1 MTIMDALR
9 IMAEHF
15 EDDTELGSYI
25 RMLTDVP
32 LGSIELDGHRIEM
45 KQTLKHF
52 ADNYHENGD
61 ISDDSLSFEDLLKN
75 IGLESSGKN

>member
-15 EDDTELGSYI
+15 EDDAELGSYI
-25 RMLTDVP
+25 RMLTDIP
-32 LGSIELDGHRIEM
+32 LGSIELDGYRIEM

-52 ADNYHENGD
+52 ADNYHE
-61 ISDDSLSFEDLLKN
+61 
-75 IGLESSGKN
+75 

>member
-1 MTIMDALR
+1 MDALR
-9 IMAEHF
+9 IMVEHF
-15 EDDTELGSYI
+15 EDDAELGSYI

-52 ADNYHENGD
+52 ADNYHEKGD
-61 ISDDSLSFEDLLKN
+61 VSDDSVSFDDLLKN
-75 IGLESSGKN
+75 TGLKTK

>member
-9 IMAEHF
+9 IMVEHF
-15 EDDTELGSYI
+15 EDDAELGSYI

-52 ADNYHENGD
+52 ADNYHEKGD
-61 ISDDSLSFEDLLKN
+61 VSDDSVSFDDLLDN
-75 IGLESSGKN
+75 AGLKTK